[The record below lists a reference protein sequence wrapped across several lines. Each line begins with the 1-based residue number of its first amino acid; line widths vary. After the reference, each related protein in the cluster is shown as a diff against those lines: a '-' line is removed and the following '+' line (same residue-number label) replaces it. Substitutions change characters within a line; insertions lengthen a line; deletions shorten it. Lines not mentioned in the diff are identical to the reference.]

1 MSENLKI
8 EQGQE
13 HIENH
18 KAYVQSWIKEIKE
31 KPETLTR
38 AISEAEKVTT
48 FMEYHVGLIPQNEY
62 EKVMN
67 SSMEIEKPQP
77 IPKKSL
83 IARGPKL

>member
-1 MSENLKI
+1 M
-8 EQGQE
+8 
-13 HIENH
+13 
-18 KAYVQSWIKEIKE
+18 A
-31 KPETLTR
+31 R